1 MLYSMKCLLK
11 NAEAQKYAV
20 GYFEAFNM
28 DSMLACLDAAE
39 KTKSPIIIGFGGQ
52 FLSSPKRTVK
62 ENIYHYGALAK
73 AAAERASVPV
83 AVLLNE
89 ADEVDMIYQG
99 MNAGFN
105 AVMYQKAGEDLSDTL
120 RITAEVC
127 RMAHYFGIDVES
139 EVGELPTADV
149 STGTQTAGHNTD
161 IAVAKRFVQTTGI
174 DALAVAIGNVHLL
187 EGKKASLDFELL
199 ERLHREI
206 DIPLVLHGG
215 TGVAND
221 EMKRAIQLGI
231 SKVNVGTV
239 LKRQYINAIR
249 PFYLEKNLDTI
260 DTHKTIGWGGEDDM
274 ICAGRQAIADKI
286 CEFIDLL
293 DCAGKADSVRR

>member
-1 MLYSMKCLLK
+1 MLYPFKQLLR

-39 KTKSPIIIGFGGQ
+39 QTKSPIIIGFGGQ
-52 FLSSPKRTVK
+52 FISSPKRFVK
-62 ENIYHYGALAK
+62 EDIYHYGALAK
-73 AAAERASVPV
+73 AAAERANVPV

-89 ADEVDMIYQG
+89 ADEVDMIYKG

-105 AVMYQKAGEDLSDTL
+105 AVMYQKMGEDPADTL
-120 RITAEVC
+120 RITADVC
-127 RMAHYFGIDVES
+127 RIAHYFGIDVES

-149 STGTQTAGHNTD
+149 STGTQSAGQNTD
-161 IAVAKRFVQTTGI
+161 IEVAKNFIQQTGI

-187 EGKKASLDFELL
+187 EGKKAPLDFELL
-199 ERLHREI
+199 DRLHHEI

-215 TGVAND
+215 TGVAPD
-221 EMKRAIQLGI
+221 DMRQAIQLGI

-239 LKRQYINAIR
+239 LKREYINAIR

-274 ICAGRQAIADKI
+274 ICVGRRAISDKI
-286 CEFIDLL
+286 CEFIDMFG
-293 DCAGKADSVRR
+293 CAGKADLVR